1 MVGGAKAPSYIYKV
15 KLIKI
20 KVMKNKDIQNLQ
32 NALENVQSL
41 ETIEQ
46 KEAVLKQ
53 LKSQIRKLEIA
64 VIAIGLVIVG
74 LIVLPFL
81 GILSFNAVLVLSI
94 VSGAL
99 LIVKAFKDGEVLETE
114 KFFLLISIS
123 NDKNQ
128 DKDGE

>member
-1 MVGGAKAPSYIYKV
+1 
-15 KLIKI
+15 
-20 KVMKNKDIQNLQ
+20 MKKQDIQNIQ

-64 VIAIGLVIVG
+64 VIAIGLVTLS
-74 LIVLPFL
+74 LIILPFL
-81 GILSFNAVLVLSI
+81 GILSFNTVLALSI

-114 KFFLLISIS
+114 KFFLQISIS

>member
-1 MVGGAKAPSYIYKV
+1 
-15 KLIKI
+15 
-20 KVMKNKDIQNLQ
+20 MKNKDIQNIQ

-64 VIAIGLVIVG
+64 VVAIGLTIVG

-81 GILSFNAVLVLSI
+81 GILSFNTVLALSI

-99 LIVKAFKDGEVLETE
+99 LIIKAFKDGEVLETE
-114 KFFLLISIS
+114 KFFLQISIT

>member
-1 MVGGAKAPSYIYKV
+1 MQ
-15 KLIKI
+15 
-20 KVMKNKDIQNLQ
+20 NKDIQNLKS
-32 NALENVQSL
+32 ALENVQAL
-41 ETIEQ
+41 ETVEQ

-64 VIAIGLVIVG
+64 VIAIGLIALS

-81 GILSFNAVLVLSI
+81 GILSVSLPLVLAI
-94 VSGAL
+94 VGGIL

-123 NDKNQ
+123 NDKKQQENG
-128 DKDGE
+128 K

>member
-1 MVGGAKAPSYIYKV
+1 
-15 KLIKI
+15 
-20 KVMKNKDIQNLQ
+20 MKNKDIQNIQ

-64 VIAIGLVIVG
+64 VVVIGLTIVG

-81 GILSFNAVLVLSI
+81 GILSFNTVLALSI

-99 LIVKAFKDGEVLETE
+99 LIVKAFKDGGVLETE
-114 KFFLLISIS
+114 KFFLQISII

>member
-1 MVGGAKAPSYIYKV
+1 
-15 KLIKI
+15 
-20 KVMKNKDIQNLQ
+20 MKEKDIQNIQ

-81 GILSFNAVLVLSI
+81 GILSFNTVLALSI

-114 KFFLLISIS
+114 KFFLQISII

>member
-1 MVGGAKAPSYIYKV
+1 
-15 KLIKI
+15 
-20 KVMKNKDIQNLQ
+20 MKRKDIQNIQ

-74 LIVLPFL
+74 LIVLPSL
-81 GILSFNAVLVLSI
+81 GILSFNTVLALSI

-99 LIVKAFKDGEVLETE
+99 LIIKAFKDGEILETE
-114 KFFLLISIS
+114 KFFLQISIT

>member
-1 MVGGAKAPSYIYKV
+1 
-15 KLIKI
+15 
-20 KVMKNKDIQNLQ
+20 MKNKDIQNIQ

-64 VIAIGLVIVG
+64 VVAIGLTIVG

-81 GILSFNAVLVLSI
+81 GILSFNTVLVLSI

-99 LIVKAFKDGEVLETE
+99 LIVKAFKDGEILETE
-114 KFFLLISIS
+114 KFFLQISIT

>member
-1 MVGGAKAPSYIYKV
+1 MQ
-15 KLIKI
+15 
-20 KVMKNKDIQNLQ
+20 NKDIQNLKD
-32 NALENVQSL
+32 ALENIQAL

-64 VIAIGLVIVG
+64 VIAIGLVALS

-81 GILSFNAVLVLSI
+81 GILSFNLPLILAI
-94 VSGAL
+94 VGGIL
-99 LIVKAFKDGEVLETE
+99 LIVKAFKDGEILETE
-114 KFFLLISIS
+114 KFFLLISLS

-128 DKDGE
+128 KEDGK

>member
-1 MVGGAKAPSYIYKV
+1 
-15 KLIKI
+15 
-20 KVMKNKDIQNLQ
+20 MKNKDIQNIQ

-64 VIAIGLVIVG
+64 VVAIGLVIAG

-99 LIVKAFKDGEVLETE
+99 LIIKAFKDGEVLETE

>member
-1 MVGGAKAPSYIYKV
+1 MQ
-15 KLIKI
+15 
-20 KVMKNKDIQNLQ
+20 NKDIQNLKD
-32 NALENVQSL
+32 AFENVQSL

-64 VIAIGLVIVG
+64 VIAIGLVALS

-81 GILSFNAVLVLSI
+81 GILSFNLPLILAI
-94 VSGAL
+94 VSGIL

-114 KFFLLISIS
+114 KFFLLISLS
-123 NDKNQ
+123 NDKKQ
-128 DKDGE
+128 QEDGK

>member
-1 MVGGAKAPSYIYKV
+1 
-15 KLIKI
+15 
-20 KVMKNKDIQNLQ
+20 MKKKDIQNIQ

-64 VIAIGLVIVG
+64 VVAIGLTIVG

-81 GILSFNAVLVLSI
+81 GILSFNTVLALSI

-99 LIVKAFKDGEVLETE
+99 LIIKAFKDGEVLETE
-114 KFFLLISIS
+114 KFFLQISII

>member
-1 MVGGAKAPSYIYKV
+1 
-15 KLIKI
+15 
-20 KVMKNKDIQNLQ
+20 MKKQDIQNLQ
-32 NALENVQSL
+32 DALENVQSL
-41 ETIEQ
+41 ETLEQ

-64 VIAIGLVIVG
+64 VIAIGLVILS
-74 LIVLPFL
+74 LIVLPFFSL
-81 GILSFNAVLVLSI
+81 ISFSVISILSI
-94 VSGAL
+94 IGGTAL
-99 LIVKAFKDGEVLETE
+99 IIKAFKDGEVLETE

>member
-1 MVGGAKAPSYIYKV
+1 MQ
-15 KLIKI
+15 
-20 KVMKNKDIQNLQ
+20 NKDIQNLKD
-32 NALENVQSL
+32 ALENVQSL

-64 VIAIGLVIVG
+64 VIAIGLVALS

-81 GILSFNAVLVLSI
+81 GILSFNFPLILVI
-94 VSGAL
+94 VSGIL

-114 KFFLLISIS
+114 KFFLLISLS
-123 NDKNQ
+123 NDKKQ
-128 DKDGE
+128 QEDGK